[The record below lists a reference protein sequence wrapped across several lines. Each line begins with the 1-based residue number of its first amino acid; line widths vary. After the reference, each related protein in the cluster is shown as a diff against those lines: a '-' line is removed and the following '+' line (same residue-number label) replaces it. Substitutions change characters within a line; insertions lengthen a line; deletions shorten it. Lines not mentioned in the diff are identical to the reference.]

1 MKADVG
7 SMGEGSGRVREGS
20 ERGLGTRAVAV
31 AKRVARRGRASL
43 RRRRLSPLIAPS
55 NVSLDPRSVRERVLS
70 TPRVSSSTGWP
81 GPVAAGDWD
90 LQTEL
95 LTPAGSGTPSEGT
108 DIRIAFGRN
117 GRPLLV
123 SGAGALD
130 AAATT
135 GRASVE
141 ASVVARHEQWARFLM
156 DVRDY
161 LATGT
166 KDGRSYQLMDHPD
179 LAAVPAAHTDKRL
192 TMIMGA
198 LPPPPANVLDIG
210 ANWGHFVIG
219 LCRAGYRC
227 TGVEVRPETAHF
239 AKGFVEA
246 AQVDGRIIE
255 GSIFDCD
262 VTGYDVVLALSIF
275 HHFLKSE
282 ENTERLEDL
291 LSRMNASTMVFQ
303 PHTPDYF
310 DGRPPRWNPT
320 PEEFSEWVAEKAGL
334 RVERV
339 IGTEADG
346 RPLYLL
352 TR

>member
-1 MKADVG
+1 MSTARQQ
-7 SMGEGSGRVREGS
+7 SGSGTNASG
-20 ERGLGTRAVAV
+20 RGIGTRAVDA
-31 AKRVARRGRASL
+31 AKGVARRGRADL
-43 RRRRLSPLIAPS
+43 RRRRLSPLIAPPT
-55 NVSLDPRSVRERVLS
+55 VAVDPRSVSERVVS
-70 TPRVSSSTGWP
+70 EPRVSSSTGWP
-81 GPVAAGDWD
+81 GQVAAGDWD
-90 LQTEL
+90 LRTERIDAEGG
-95 LTPAGSGTPSEGT
+95 AGSEGS
-108 DIRIAFGRN
+108 DVRIAFGRG

-123 SGAGALD
+123 SGGGTLV
-130 AAATT
+130 AAREA
-135 GRASVE
+135 GRATVE
-141 ASVVARHEQWARFLM
+141 ASVVARHEQWARFLWE
-156 DVRDY
+156 VREF

-166 KDGRSYQLMDHPD
+166 KDGRSYQLIDHPD
-179 LAAVPAAHTDKRL
+179 LAAVPAAHTDHRL
-192 TMIMGA
+192 RMILGA

-219 LCRAGYRC
+219 LGRAGYSC
-227 TGVEVRPETAHF
+227 TGVEARSDAAHF
-239 AKGFVEA
+239 ASGLVEA
-246 AQVDGRIIE
+246 SQVDGRIVE

-262 VTGYDVVLALSIF
+262 VSGYDVVLALSIF

-291 LSRMNASTMVFQ
+291 LSRMGATTMVFQ

-310 DGRPPRWNPT
+310 EGRPPRWNPT

-334 RVERV
+334 RVEKV